1 MAWLF
6 LDAPPRICDSCNMIK
21 RQTTI
26 NRIFKITGIGLHT
39 GQPVTLEFLPR
50 REFGIAFV
58 HKGTTIPAC
67 YDMVADTRLSTLIA
81 KEGSSVSTIEHLMA
95 AFYFS
100 GITNCLVYIDGP
112 EVPIMDGSAWE
123 FYQGMW
129 KAGVYEF
136 PENNVYLKVLRPL
149 EVQHKDAWVR
159 VKPLNTLDITMTIE
173 FREPVGRQRK
183 RVTDVENAFSI
194 INSRTFTMLEEIE
207 AIKQAGLA
215 KGGSLDNAVVIG
227 SDEVVN
233 PHGLRYKKELV
244 NHKIL
249 DLIGDLYTS
258 GYRIL
263 GKVEANKTGHYLN
276 NILLKEIFSDPAN
289 YTIY

>member
-1 MAWLF
+1 
-6 LDAPPRICDSCNMIK
+6 MIK

-26 NRIFKITGIGLHT
+26 NRIFKVSGIGLHS
-39 GQPVTLEFLPR
+39 GQEVTLEFLPR

-58 HKGTTIPAC
+58 HNGKLIPAR
-67 YDMVADTRLSTLIA
+67 YDMVGDTRLSTQISL
-81 KEGSSVSTIEHLMA
+81 EGVAVSTIEHLMA

-112 EVPIMDGSAWE
+112 EVPILDGSAWE

-136 PENNVYLKVLRPL
+136 PESGVYLKVLRPV
-149 EVQHKDAWVR
+149 EVHHNDSWVK
-159 VKPLNTLDITMTIE
+159 VKPLNTLEITMSIE
-173 FREPVGRQRK
+173 FRSPVGKQKK
-183 RVTDVENAFSI
+183 RVTDVENAFAI
-194 INSRTFTMLEEIE
+194 INSRTFVLQEEIE
-207 AIKQAGLA
+207 AIRKVGLA
-215 KGGSLDNAVVIG
+215 RGGSLDNAVVIG
-227 SDEVVN
+227 SEEIMN
-233 PHGLRYKKELV
+233 PRGLRYKNELV

-249 DLIGDLYTS
+249 DLIGDFYTS

-276 NILLKEIFSDPAN
+276 NMLLRELFSDPRN
-289 YTIY
+289 YSIY

>member
-1 MAWLF
+1 
-6 LDAPPRICDSCNMIK
+6 MIK

-26 NRIFKITGIGLHT
+26 NRIFKVSGIGLHS
-39 GQPVTLEFLPR
+39 GQEVTLEFLPR

-58 HKGTTIPAC
+58 HKGKLIPAR
-67 YDMVADTRLSTLIA
+67 YDMVGDTRLSTQIGLDGVA
-81 KEGSSVSTIEHLMA
+81 VSTIEHLMA

-112 EVPIMDGSAWE
+112 EVPILDGSAWE

-136 PENNVYLKVLRPL
+136 PESGVYLKVLRPV
-149 EVQHKDAWVR
+149 EVHHNDSWVK
-159 VKPLNTLDITMTIE
+159 VKPLNTLEITMSIE
-173 FREPVGRQRK
+173 FRSPVGKQKK
-183 RVTDVENAFSI
+183 RVTDVENAFAI
-194 INSRTFTMLEEIE
+194 INSRTFVLQEEIE
-207 AIKQAGLA
+207 AIRKVGLA
-215 KGGSLDNAVVIG
+215 RGGSLDNAVVIG
-227 SDEVVN
+227 SEEIMN
-233 PHGLRYKKELV
+233 PRGLRYKNELV

-249 DLIGDLYTS
+249 DLIGDFYTS

-276 NILLKEIFSDPAN
+276 NMLLRELFSDPAN
-289 YTIY
+289 YSIY

>member
-1 MAWLF
+1 
-6 LDAPPRICDSCNMIK
+6 MIK

-26 NRIFKITGIGLHT
+26 NRIFKISGIGLHT
-39 GQPVTLEFLPR
+39 GREVTLEFLPR

-58 HKGTTIPAC
+58 YKGAIIPAR
-67 YDMVADTRLSTLIA
+67 YDMVADTRLSTQICSDGA
-81 KEGSSVSTIEHLMA
+81 SVATIEHLMA

-112 EVPIMDGSAWE
+112 EVPILDGSAWE

-136 PENNVYLKVLRPL
+136 PDSGVYLKVQRPV
-149 EVQHKDAWVR
+149 EVSYKEAWVR
-159 VKPLNTLDITMTIE
+159 IKPLNTLDISMTIE
-173 FREPVGRQRK
+173 FRQPVGKQKK
-183 RVTDVENAFSI
+183 RVTDVENAFAI
-194 INSRTFTMLEEIE
+194 VNSRTFTLLEEIE

-227 SDEVVN
+227 MDDIVN
-233 PHGLRYKKELV
+233 PHGLRYRKELV

-249 DLIGDLYTS
+249 DLIGDFYTS

-263 GKVEANKTGHYLN
+263 GKVEANRTGHYLN
-276 NILLKEIFSDPAN
+276 NLLLRELFSDPAN
-289 YTIY
+289 YSIY

>member
-1 MAWLF
+1 
-6 LDAPPRICDSCNMIK
+6 MIK

-26 NRIFKITGIGLHT
+26 NRIFKVSGIGLHS
-39 GQPVTLEFLPR
+39 GREVTLEFLPR

-58 HKGTTIPAC
+58 HNGVTIPAR
-67 YDMVADTRLSTLIA
+67 YDMVADTRLSTLINKDGA
-81 KEGSSVSTIEHLMA
+81 SVSTIEHLMA

-112 EVPIMDGSAWE
+112 EVPILDGSAWE

-136 PENNVYLKVLRPL
+136 PESGVYLKVQRPV
-149 EVQHKDAWVR
+149 EVSHKEAYVR
-159 VKPLNTLDITMTIE
+159 IKPLNTLDISMSIE
-173 FREPVGRQRK
+173 FRAPVGRQKK

-194 INSRTFTMLEEIE
+194 INSRTFTMVEEIE
-207 AIKQAGLA
+207 AIKKAGLA

-227 SDEVVN
+227 EDDVIN
-233 PHGLRYKKELV
+233 PQGLRYKKELV

-263 GKVEANKTGHYLN
+263 GKVEANRTGHYLN
-276 NILLKEIFSDPAN
+276 NMFLKELFSDPQN
-289 YTIY
+289 YSIY

>member
-1 MAWLF
+1 
-6 LDAPPRICDSCNMIK
+6 MIK

-26 NRIFKITGIGLHT
+26 NRIFKVSGIGLHS
-39 GQPVTLEFLPR
+39 GREVTLEFLPR

-58 HKGTTIPAC
+58 HNGVTVPAR
-67 YDMVADTRLSTLIA
+67 YDMVADTRLSTLIS
-81 KEGSSVSTIEHLMA
+81 KDGSSVSTIEHLMA

-112 EVPIMDGSAWE
+112 EVPILDGSAWE

-136 PENNVYLKVLRPL
+136 PESGVYLKVQRPV
-149 EVQHKDAWVR
+149 EVYHNEAYVR
-159 VKPLNTLDITMTIE
+159 IKPLNMLDITMSIE
-173 FREPVGRQRK
+173 FRAPVGRQKK

-194 INSRTFTMLEEIE
+194 INSRTFTMVEEIE
-207 AIKQAGLA
+207 AIKKAGLA

-227 SDEVVN
+227 EDDVIN
-233 PHGLRYKKELV
+233 PQGLRYKKELV

-263 GKVEANKTGHYLN
+263 GKVEASRTGHFLN
-276 NILLKEIFSDPAN
+276 NLFLKELFSDPQN
-289 YTIY
+289 YSIY

>member
-1 MAWLF
+1 
-6 LDAPPRICDSCNMIK
+6 MIK

-26 NRIFKITGIGLHT
+26 NRIFKISGIGLHT
-39 GQPVTLEFLPR
+39 GSTVTLEFIPR

-58 HKGTTIPAC
+58 HNGINIPAR
-67 YDMVADTRLSTLIA
+67 YDMVSDTRLSTLIA
-81 KEGSSVSTIEHLMA
+81 KDGSAVSTIEHLMA

-100 GITNCLVYIDGP
+100 GITNCLVYIDGT

-136 PENNVYLKVLRPL
+136 PENGVYLKVIRPV
-149 EVQHKDAWVR
+149 EVARDDAYVR
-159 VKPLNTLDITMTIE
+159 VKPLNTLDITMSIE
-173 FREPVGRQRK
+173 FRAPVGKQKK

-194 INSRTFTMLEEIE
+194 LNSRTFGFLEELE
-207 AIKQAGLA
+207 AIRKVGLA
-215 KGGSLDNAVVIG
+215 KGASLDNAVAIG
-227 SDEVVN
+227 EDSIVN

-249 DLIGDLYTS
+249 DLIGDFYTS

-263 GKVEANKTGHYLN
+263 GKVEANKTGHHLN
-276 NILLKEIFSDPAN
+276 NIFLKELFSDPAN
-289 YTIY
+289 FSIY

>member
-1 MAWLF
+1 
-6 LDAPPRICDSCNMIK
+6 MIK

-26 NRIFKITGIGLHT
+26 NSMFKITGIGLHT
-39 GQPVTLEFLPR
+39 GSQVNLEFLPR

-58 HKGTTIPAC
+58 HQGTTIPARF
-67 YDMVADTRLSTLIA
+67 DMVADTRLSTLIA
-81 KEGSSVSTIEHLMA
+81 KDGASVSTIEHLMA

-112 EVPIMDGSAWE
+112 EVPILDGSAWE

-136 PENNVYLKVLRPL
+136 PENGVYLKVQRPV
-149 EVQHKDAWVR
+149 EVSHNDSWVR
-159 VKPLNTLDITMTIE
+159 IKPLNTLDITMGIE
-173 FREPVGRQRK
+173 FRQPVGKQKK

-194 INSRTFTMLEEIE
+194 INSRTFTLQEEIE
-207 AIKQAGLA
+207 AIQKAGLA

-227 SDEVVN
+227 ADDVIN

-249 DLIGDLYTS
+249 DLIGDFYTS

-276 NILLKEIFSDPAN
+276 NLFLKELFSDPAN
-289 YTIY
+289 YSIY

>member
-1 MAWLF
+1 
-6 LDAPPRICDSCNMIK
+6 MIK

-26 NRIFKITGIGLHT
+26 NSIFKISGIGLHT
-39 GQPVTLEFLPR
+39 GRDVTLEFIPR

-58 HKGTTIPAC
+58 FNGVTIPAR
-67 YDMVADTRLSTLIA
+67 YDMVADTRLSTLIS
-81 KEGSSVSTIEHLMA
+81 KDGTSVSTIEHLMA

-136 PENNVYLKVLRPL
+136 SENGVYLKVQRPV
-149 EVQHKDAWVR
+149 EVKHNDAWVR
-159 VKPLNTLDITMTIE
+159 IKPLNTLEISMSIE
-173 FREPVGRQRK
+173 FRQPVGKQK
-183 RVTDVENAFSI
+183 KLVTDVENAFSI
-194 INSRTFTMLEEIE
+194 INSRTFTLQEEIE
-207 AIKQAGLA
+207 AIQKAGLA

-227 SDEVVN
+227 SDEIIN

-249 DLIGDLYTS
+249 DLVGDLYTS
-258 GYRIL
+258 GYRLL
-263 GKVEANKTGHYLN
+263 GKVEANKTGHYMN
-276 NILLKEIFSDPAN
+276 NLLLKELFSDPDN
-289 YTIY
+289 YSIY

>member
-1 MAWLF
+1 
-6 LDAPPRICDSCNMIK
+6 MIK

-26 NRIFKITGIGLHT
+26 NRIFKVSGIGLHS
-39 GQPVTLEFLPR
+39 GQEVSLEFLPR

-58 HKGTTIPAC
+58 HNGKLIPAR
-67 YDMVADTRLSTLIA
+67 YDMVGDTRLSTQISLD
-81 KEGSSVSTIEHLMA
+81 GVSVSTIEHLMA

-112 EVPIMDGSAWE
+112 EVPILDGSAWE

-136 PENNVYLKVLRPL
+136 PESGVYLKVLRPV
-149 EVQHKDAWVR
+149 EVHHNDSWVK
-159 VKPLNTLDITMTIE
+159 VKPLNTLEITMSIE
-173 FREPVGRQRK
+173 FRSPVGKQKK
-183 RVTDVENAFSI
+183 RVTDVENAFAI
-194 INSRTFTMLEEIE
+194 INSRTFVLQEEIE
-207 AIKQAGLA
+207 AIRKVGLA
-215 KGGSLDNAVVIG
+215 RGGSLDNAVVIG
-227 SDEVVN
+227 SEEIMN
-233 PHGLRYKKELV
+233 PRGLRYKNELV

-249 DLIGDLYTS
+249 DLIGDFYTS

-276 NILLKEIFSDPAN
+276 NMLLRELFSDPRN
-289 YTIY
+289 YSIY

>member
-1 MAWLF
+1 
-6 LDAPPRICDSCNMIK
+6 MIK

-26 NRIFKITGIGLHT
+26 NRIFKISGIGLHT
-39 GQPVTLEFLPR
+39 GRTVNLEFLPR
-50 REFGIAFV
+50 REFGIAFIIN
-58 HKGTTIPAC
+58 GQTIPAR

-81 KEGSSVSTIEHLMA
+81 REGASVSTIEHLMA

-112 EVPIMDGSAWE
+112 EVPILDGSAWE

-136 PENNVYLKVLRPL
+136 PENGVYLKVQRPV
-149 EVQHKDAWVR
+149 EVRHNDAYVK
-159 VKPLNTLDITMTIE
+159 VKPLNTLDITMSIE
-173 FREPVGRQRK
+173 FRAPVGKQKK
-183 RVTDVENAFSI
+183 RVTDVENAFAI

-207 AIKQAGLA
+207 AIRKAGLA
-215 KGGSLDNAVVIG
+215 KGGSLDNAVIIG
-227 SDEVVN
+227 EDDVVN

-276 NILLKEIFSDPAN
+276 NQLLRELFSDPDN
-289 YTIY
+289 YAIY

>member
-1 MAWLF
+1 M
-6 LDAPPRICDSCNMIK
+6 MIK

-26 NRIFKITGIGLHT
+26 NRIFKVSGIGLHS
-39 GQPVTLEFLPR
+39 GREVTLEFLPR

-58 HKGTTIPAC
+58 HNGITIPAR
-67 YDMVADTRLSTLIA
+67 YDMVADTRLSTLINKDGA
-81 KEGSSVSTIEHLMA
+81 SVSTIEHLMA

-112 EVPIMDGSAWE
+112 EVPILDGSAWE

-136 PENNVYLKVLRPL
+136 PESGVYLKVQRSV
-149 EVQHKDAWVR
+149 EVSHKEAYVR
-159 VKPLNTLDITMTIE
+159 IKPLNMLDISMSIE
-173 FREPVGRQRK
+173 FRAPVGRQKK

-194 INSRTFTMLEEIE
+194 INSRTFTMVEEIE
-207 AIKQAGLA
+207 AIKKAGLA

-227 SDEVVN
+227 EDDVIN
-233 PHGLRYKKELV
+233 PQGLRYKKELV

-263 GKVEANKTGHYLN
+263 GKVEANRTGHYLN
-276 NILLKEIFSDPAN
+276 NMFLKELFSDPKN
-289 YTIY
+289 YSIY

>member
-1 MAWLF
+1 
-6 LDAPPRICDSCNMIK
+6 MIK

-58 HKGTTIPAC
+58 HNGCIIPAR

-81 KEGSSVSTIEHLMA
+81 KDGASVSTIEHLMA

-100 GITNCLVYIDGP
+100 GVTNCLVYIDGP

-136 PENNVYLKVLRPL
+136 PENGVYLKVLRPV
-149 EVQHKDAWVR
+149 EVKHKDAWAR
-159 VKPLNTLDITMTIE
+159 VKPLNTLEITMTIE
-173 FREPVGRQRK
+173 FRPPVGKQRK
-183 RVTDVENAFSI
+183 RVTDVENAFAI
-194 INSRTFTMLEEIE
+194 INSRTFTLQEEIE

-227 SDEVVN
+227 SDEIVN

-263 GKVEANKTGHYLN
+263 AKVEANKTGHYLN
-276 NILLKEIFSDPAN
+276 NLLLREIFSDPAN
-289 YTIY
+289 YSIY

>member
-1 MAWLF
+1 
-6 LDAPPRICDSCNMIK
+6 MIK

-26 NRIFKITGIGLHT
+26 NRIFKVAGIGLHS
-39 GQPVTLEFLPR
+39 GREVTLEFLPR

-58 HKGTTIPAC
+58 HNGVTIPAR

-81 KEGSSVSTIEHLMA
+81 KDGVTVSTIEHLMA

-112 EVPIMDGSAWE
+112 EVPILDGSAWE

-136 PENNVYLKVLRPL
+136 PESGVYLKVQRPV
-149 EVQHKDAWVR
+149 EVTHKDAFVR
-159 VKPLNTLDITMTIE
+159 IKPLNTLDITMSIE
-173 FREPVGRQRK
+173 FRSPVGRQKK
-183 RVTDVENAFSI
+183 RVSDVENAFSI
-194 INSRTFTMLEEIE
+194 INSRTFTMVEEIE
-207 AIKQAGLA
+207 AIQKAGLA

-227 SDEVVN
+227 EDDVIN
-233 PHGLRYKKELV
+233 PQGLRYKKELV

-263 GKVEANKTGHYLN
+263 GKVEASKTGHHLN
-276 NILLKEIFSDPAN
+276 NLFLKELFSDPLN
-289 YTIY
+289 YSIY

>member
-1 MAWLF
+1 
-6 LDAPPRICDSCNMIK
+6 MIK

-26 NRIFKITGIGLHT
+26 NRIFKISGIGLHT
-39 GQPVTLEFLPR
+39 GREVSLEFLPR
-50 REFGIAFV
+50 RELGIAFV
-58 HKGTTIPAC
+58 LDGTPIPARF
-67 YDMVADTRLSTLIA
+67 DMVADTRLSTQISLN
-81 KEGSSVSTIEHLMA
+81 GSSVATIEHLMA

-112 EVPIMDGSAWE
+112 EVPILDGSAWE

-136 PENNVYLKVLRPL
+136 PESGVYLKVQRPV
-149 EVQHKDAWVR
+149 EVRHNDAWVR
-159 VKPLNTLDITMTIE
+159 VKPQNTLDISMTIE
-173 FREPVGRQRK
+173 FRSPVGRQKK

-194 INSRTFTMLEEIE
+194 INSRTFVLQEEID
-207 AIKQAGLA
+207 AIRKAGLA

-227 SDEVVN
+227 DEEIMN
-233 PHGLRYKKELV
+233 PHGLRYKTELV

-276 NILLKEIFSDPAN
+276 NLFLKELFSDPSN
-289 YTIY
+289 YSIY

>member
-1 MAWLF
+1 
-6 LDAPPRICDSCNMIK
+6 MIK

-26 NRIFKITGIGLHT
+26 NRIFKVSGIGLHS
-39 GQPVTLEFLPR
+39 GKDVTLEFLPR

-58 HKGTTIPAC
+58 HNGKIIPAR
-67 YDMVADTRLSTLIA
+67 YDMVGDTRLSTQISQDGVA
-81 KEGSSVSTIEHLMA
+81 VSTIEHLMA

-112 EVPIMDGSAWE
+112 EVPILDGSAWE

-136 PENNVYLKVLRPL
+136 PESGVYLKVLRPV
-149 EVQHKDAWVR
+149 EVHHNDSWVK
-159 VKPLNTLDITMTIE
+159 VKPLNTLEITMSIE
-173 FREPVGRQRK
+173 FRSPVGKQKK
-183 RVTDVENAFSI
+183 RVTDVENAFAI
-194 INSRTFTMLEEIE
+194 INSRTFVLQEEIE
-207 AIKQAGLA
+207 AIRKVGLA
-215 KGGSLDNAVVIG
+215 RGGSLDNAVVIG
-227 SDEVVN
+227 SEEIMN
-233 PHGLRYKKELV
+233 PRGLRYKNELV

-249 DLIGDLYTS
+249 DLIGDFYTS

-276 NILLKEIFSDPAN
+276 NLLLRELFSDPQN
-289 YTIY
+289 YSIY

>member
-1 MAWLF
+1 
-6 LDAPPRICDSCNMIK
+6 MIK

-39 GQPVTLEFLPR
+39 GQPVNLEFLPR

-58 HKGTTIPAC
+58 YKGITIPAR

-81 KEGSSVSTIEHLMA
+81 AEGASVSTIEHLMA

-136 PENNVYLKVLRPL
+136 PENGVYLKVLRPV
-149 EVQHKDAWVR
+149 EVSNNDAWLR
-159 VKPLNTLDITMTIE
+159 VKPLNTLDVTMSIE
-173 FREPVGRQRK
+173 FRAPVGKQKK

-194 INSRTFTMLEEIE
+194 INSRTFGFLEELE
-207 AIKQAGLA
+207 AIRNAGLA
-215 KGGSLDNAVVIG
+215 KGASLDNAVAIG
-227 SDEVVN
+227 EDSIVN
-233 PHGLRYKKELV
+233 PHGLRYKQELV

-276 NILLKEIFSDPAN
+276 NLLLRELFSDPAN
-289 YTIY
+289 YAIY

>member
-1 MAWLF
+1 
-6 LDAPPRICDSCNMIK
+6 MIK

-26 NRIFKITGIGLHT
+26 NRIFKVTGIGVHS
-39 GQPVTLEFLPR
+39 GREVNLEFLPR

-58 HKGTTIPAC
+58 NNGNIIPAR

-81 KEGSSVSTIEHLMA
+81 SGASAVSTIEHLMA

-136 PENNVYLKVLRPL
+136 PEAGVYLKVLRPV
-149 EVQHKDAWVR
+149 EVSRNDAWVR
-159 VKPLNTLDITMTIE
+159 IEPLNTLEITMSIE
-173 FREPVGRQRK
+173 FRQPVGKQKK
-183 RVTDVENAFSI
+183 RVTDVENAFAI
-194 INSRTFTMLEEIE
+194 INSRTFGFLEELE
-207 AIKQAGLA
+207 AIQKAGLA
-215 KGGSLDNAVVIG
+215 KGASLDNAVAIG
-227 SDEVVN
+227 EDSIVN
-233 PHGLRYKKELV
+233 PNGLRYKKELV

-263 GKVEANKTGHYLN
+263 GKVEANKTGHHLN
-276 NILLKEIFSDPAN
+276 NLFLKELFSDPDN
-289 YTIY
+289 YSIY

>member
-1 MAWLF
+1 
-6 LDAPPRICDSCNMIK
+6 MIK
-21 RQTTI
+21 RQTSI

-58 HKGTTIPAC
+58 FKGTTIPAR

-81 KEGSSVSTIEHLMA
+81 CEGASVSTIEHLMA

-129 KAGVYEF
+129 KAGIYEF
-136 PENNVYLKVLRPL
+136 PESGVYLKVQRPV
-149 EVQHKDAWVR
+149 EARHNDSWVR
-159 VKPLNTLDITMTIE
+159 IKPHNTLDITMTIE
-173 FREPVGRQRK
+173 FRQPVGKKKKQ
-183 RVTDVENAFSI
+183 VTDVENAFAI
-194 INSRTFTMLEEIE
+194 VNSRTFGFLEELE
-207 AIKQAGLA
+207 AIQKAGLA
-215 KGGSLDNAVVIG
+215 KGASLDNAVAIG
-227 SDEVVN
+227 EDSIVN

-249 DLIGDLYTS
+249 DLIGDIYTS

-263 GKVEANKTGHYLN
+263 GKIEANKTGHYLN
-276 NILLKEIFSDPAN
+276 NLLLKEIFSDPAN